1 MNLNITRRNSQ
12 PNVTKNIDVTDMLTY
27 AVNEFGLQNLSR
39 TPFISVEMRKGK
51 KKKKKESFSEC

>member
-51 KKKKKESFSEC
+51 KKKKESFSEC